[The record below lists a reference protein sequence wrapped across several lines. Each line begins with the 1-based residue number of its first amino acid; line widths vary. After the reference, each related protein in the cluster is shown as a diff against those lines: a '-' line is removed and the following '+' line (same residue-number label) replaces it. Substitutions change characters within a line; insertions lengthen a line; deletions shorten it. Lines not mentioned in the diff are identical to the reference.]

1 MTYTLINIMN
11 SPPHPTHTY
20 HWYARTPV
28 DKAKILE
35 IVILI
40 ENRMCMIGYKSVSL
54 IFDELPSII
63 KLNVR
68 QGSSHNID
76 TIDTINTIDEYDD
89 DEILSVVTDG
99 NIASKTVLNHTYS
112 KYSKEAMTDKR
123 TVQRTDMSDL
133 NWKDFCYIPL
143 GMRYGAFNLS
153 RDNTLEYKKD
163 FWNHEVTW
171 DQNRH
176 RKPQMMEIT
185 RKTRRMPKEYEI
197 IL

>member
-1 MTYTLINIMN
+1 MN

-76 TIDTINTIDEYDD
+76 TINSIDEYDD
-89 DEILSVVTDG
+89 DEILSIVTDG
-99 NIASKTVLNHTYS
+99 NIASKTFRNHTYS
-112 KYSKEAMTDKR
+112 KHSKEVRTDK
-123 TVQRTDMSDL
+123 SDID
-133 NWKDFCYIPL
+133 WKDFCYIPL

-163 FWNHEVTW
+163 FWNYEVTW

-185 RKTRRMPKEYEI
+185 RITRRTRRMPKEYEFI
-197 IL
+197 M